1 MSQDLAS
8 NNFSTWIVKLY
19 LELCAGL
26 EAIGDADAGLATADR
41 IRELCR
47 ELEDLLEGSEGDSDE
62 GGSSF
67 ARRVRVVEEQ
77 IVGVREAIA
86 VLKRSG
92 MQKGREDTG
101 CGR

>member
-1 MSQDLAS
+1 MSHDLTS
-8 NNFSTWIVKLY
+8 NNLSTWIVKLY

-26 EAIGDADAGLATADR
+26 EAIGETEAGLALADR

-47 ELEDLLEGSEGDSDE
+47 ELEDLLEGSEGDSDA
-62 GGSSF
+62 GGSTF
-67 ARRVRVVEEQ
+67 ARRVSAVEEQ
-77 IVGVREAIA
+77 IMGVREAII

-92 MQKGREDTG
+92 MKKGREDTG